1 MNNDLL
7 KFIQK
12 NNIIPMKYYFFE
24 NDKLKVKYTL
34 MNGSYD
40 SELITEKAKKELN
53 MDLEKLAY
61 ESYCLLNI
69 KYSQE
74 NEFFID

>member
-40 SELITEKAKKELN
+40 SELITEKAKKLLN
-53 MDLEKLAY
+53 MDFEKLEY
-61 ESYCLLNI
+61 E
-69 KYSQE
+69 
-74 NEFFID
+74 

>member
-40 SELITEKAKKELN
+40 SELITGKAK
-53 MDLEKLAY
+53 M
-61 ESYCLLNI
+61 S
-69 KYSQE
+69 
-74 NEFFID
+74 